1 MNTPYDNPTIETD
14 EMRIAV
20 RLCTNTLDLCDVIE
34 KLHIIVGPNGK
45 CMCGG
50 PYGSEMLTCP
60 QILGRLS
67 KDAQAAIIITS
78 SGGQRL

>member
-1 MNTPYDNPTIETD
+1 MKPKELEMLLCLNVLHLTD
-14 EMRIAV
+14 VVDR
-20 RLCTNTLDLCDVIE
+20 
-34 KLHIIVGPNGK
+34 LHIIVGPNGK

-67 KDAQAAIIITS
+67 QDAQKALIAVSFGGERITH
-78 SGGQRL
+78 RP